1 MAIELVSNDTD
12 PTLEIVCKDDRDE
25 IIDLTDANEVSL
37 TFKKV
42 GATTYKF
49 KRICLVT
56 DPTAGLIEM
65 EWEDTDLDTIGDY
78 EGEVEIVFNSGKEQT
93 SKRLYFRIRE
103 ELG

>member
-1 MAIELVSNDTD
+1 MAIELVQGDTD
-12 PTLEIVCKDDRDE
+12 PTLEIVCEDDRDV

-42 GATTYKF
+42 GADTYKF

-65 EWEDTDLDTIGDY
+65 DWEDGDLDTPGDY
-78 EGEVEIVFNSGKEQT
+78 EGEVEIVFNCGKEQT
-93 SKRLYFRIRE
+93 SARLYYRVRE